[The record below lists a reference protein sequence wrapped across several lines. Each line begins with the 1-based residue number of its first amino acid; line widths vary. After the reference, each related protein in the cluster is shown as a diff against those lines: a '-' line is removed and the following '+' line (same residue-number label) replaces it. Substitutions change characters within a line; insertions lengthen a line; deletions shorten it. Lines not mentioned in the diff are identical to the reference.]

1 MGPPDS
7 EGQGGKRDAGGAQ
20 PAPSGTGMGG
30 LGFRAPAR
38 AMMLCPARMAPD
50 RNLADHTVQECVSG
64 LSLRVASH
72 VLEDTVDGGHQAF
85 FQSVATR
92 QPLLRFAL
100 ALATVRAAPNIPPVE
115 RPDAPSPPSPP
126 SPPPDDVLPLPPAA
140 PPRPK
145 RRPSAVWPGRPVR
158 PRLWTPPSFG
168 V

>member
-1 MGPPDS
+1 MDPPDS
-7 EGQGGKRDAGGAQ
+7 EGQRGKRDAGGAQ

-64 LSLRVASH
+64 LSLRVATH

-85 FQSVATR
+85 LQSVATR

-100 ALATVRAAPNIPPVE
+100 ALATVRAAPDIPPVE

-126 SPPPDDVLPLPPAA
+126 PPPDDYLSLPPAA

-158 PRLWTPPSFG
+158 PRLWRPPSFG